1 MHPYAIDSE
10 ERRNVLLGIALVS
23 VGLAY
28 GFHWLMLH
36 MNIQAPW
43 WVDSPSV
50 LGIAGVLYKAFD
62 KWLWRWFRRIGIVR
76 VPDIQGQW
84 EVDGYTSFDEEVKSC
99 EAKVIIRQTKS
110 FKAKVIITQTWTHIS
125 VYLET
130 EQSSSRSLA
139 ASLSFNQPE
148 GAVLIYHYRNEPKPN
163 AMKTMHAH
171 RGTALLRLKNDE
183 FMEGEYYT
191 GRDRQNYGGLTLR
204 RVSKNL

>member
-10 ERRNVLLGIALVS
+10 ERQNVVLGIALVS

-28 GFHWLMLH
+28 GFHWLMSH

-43 WVDSPSV
+43 WVELPSAP
-50 LGIAGVLYKAFD
+50 GIAVVLYEAFD
-62 KWLWRWFRRIGIVR
+62 KWLWRWFRKIGIVKI
-76 VPDIQGQW
+76 PDIQGQW
-84 EVDGYTSFDEEVKSC
+84 EVDGYTSFAQE
-99 EAKVIIRQTKS
+99 RS
-110 FKAKVIITQTWTHIS
+110 FKAKVIIRQTWTHIS

-130 EQSSSRSLA
+130 EQSISWSLA

-171 RGTALLRLKNDE
+171 KGTAVLRLKNDE

-204 RVSKNL
+204 RVSKTCR

>member
-10 ERRNVLLGIALVS
+10 ERRYVLLGIALVS

-43 WVDSPSV
+43 WVELPSV
-50 LGIAGVLYKAFD
+50 PGIAGVLYEAFD
-62 KWLWRWFRRIGIVR
+62 KWLWRWFRKIGIVKI
-76 VPDIQGQW
+76 PDIQGQW
-84 EVDGYTSFDEEVKSC
+84 EVDGYTSFEQK
-99 EAKVIIRQTKS
+99 RS
-110 FKAKVIITQTWTHIS
+110 FKAKVIIRQTWTHIS

-148 GAVLIYHYRNEPKPN
+148 GAVLIYHYLNEPKPN

-171 RGTALLRLKNDE
+171 KGTAILRLKNDE
-183 FMEGEYYT
+183 CMEGDYYS
-191 GRDRQNYGGLTLR
+191 GRDRQNYGRLTLR

>member
-1 MHPYAIDSE
+1 LEVKEMHPYATDSE

-62 KWLWRWFRRIGIVR
+62 KWLWRWFRKIGIVK

-84 EVDGYTSFDEEVKSC
+84 EVDGYTSFE
-99 EAKVIIRQTKS
+99 QMKS
-110 FKAKVIITQTWTHIS
+110 FKAKVIIRQTWTHIS

-130 EQSSSRSLA
+130 EQSISRSLA
-139 ASLSFNQPE
+139 ASLSSNQPE
-148 GAVLIYHYRNEPKPN
+148 GAVLIYHYRNEPKSN
-163 AMKTMHAH
+163 AVKTMHAH
-171 RGTALLRLKNDE
+171 IGTALLRLKNDE
-183 FMEGEYYT
+183 CMEGEYYS

-204 RVSKNL
+204 RTGNACR

>member
-28 GFHWLMLH
+28 GFHRLMLH

-62 KWLWRWFRRIGIVR
+62 KWLWRWFRKIGIVR
-76 VPDIQGQW
+76 IPDIQGRW
-84 EVDGYTSFDEEVKSC
+84 EVEGDTSFGEK
-99 EAKVIIRQTKS
+99 RS

-130 EQSSSRSLA
+130 EQSISWSLA

-148 GAVLIYHYRNEPKPN
+148 GAVLIYHYRNEPKSK
-163 AMKTMHAH
+163 AKETMHAH
-171 RGTALLRLKNDE
+171 KGTALLRLKEDGL
-183 FMEGEYYT
+183 MKGEYYT
-191 GRDRQNYGGLTLR
+191 GRDRQNYGELTLKR
-204 RVSKNL
+204 ERVSKTCR